1 MCIKKVE
8 AYAYDGKTYP
18 REIDAIIAAIA
29 KRIGNNE
36 AIARNVADSAADLIP
51 LLNRVAELR
60 APKKAEEAAPESA
73 GKDPG
78 PDAPPMPPEAVRE
91 LLVNTIRNKAR
102 EDKGKPKMQTLIR
115 DAGFD
120 DLTHLKEQAS
130 DLYVNALL
138 AKVTESPVSGQ
149 VLDVQGH
156 DKSCASRLHGYEAD
170 CRCGKLIRHRSLYAL
185 ADAAHTG
192 SLS

>member
-1 MCIKKVE
+1 MCITKVE
-8 AYAYDGKTYP
+8 AWAFDGKTYEH
-18 REIDAIIAAIA
+18 EIDAVQHAVENMLGNAGMA
-29 KRIGNNE
+29 KTVLGRIGE
-36 AIARNVADSAADLIP
+36 LLP
-51 LLNRVAELR
+51 LLDRYATLKR
-60 APKKAEEAAPESA
+60 QAAGPKTSKAEKV

-78 PDAPPMPPEAVRE
+78 PEAPPMSPDAVRE
-91 LLVNTIRNKAR
+91 LLVNTFRNKAR

-156 DKSCASRLHGYEAD
+156 DKSCASRLRGYEAD